1 MAHKDL
7 ARSEEKSDGRLVFWH
22 VLLTLLSVRCT
33 QHTHTLRHTTCRHN
47 SSSIHD
53 SECNGRLFQIF
64 SAVETFCG
72 GEGLERKADESIWD
86 LVVSFNMYDPMAL
99 LCAVRSFSFPCPW
112 FARFFRSAYA

>member
-1 MAHKDL
+1 
-7 ARSEEKSDGRLVFWH
+7 
-22 VLLTLLSVRCT
+22 
-33 QHTHTLRHTTCRHN
+33 
-47 SSSIHD
+47 
-53 SECNGRLFQIF
+53 
-64 SAVETFCG
+64 VETFCG